1 MFLLGTQMDTNT
13 GYIMKHAIAA
23 IGCAAL
29 AGIVAPAASA
39 KTYDIGT
46 VTEPFATVKSPTSR
60 PPTTTATVLPLCRH
74 RPFSVRL

>member
-1 MFLLGTQMDTNT
+1 MDTNT

-39 KTYDIGT
+39 
-46 VTEPFATVKSPTSR
+46 
-60 PPTTTATVLPLCRH
+60 
-74 RPFSVRL
+74 